1 MLART
6 ASAMTAAAAQV
17 WPEPAA
23 APDKGTARALFLHQA
38 RGVFEGFVLLVALV
52 AVERIFLGRG
62 TYAGL
67 DVHPFWLPVLL
78 VTMQYGL
85 YGGVITA
92 CLASLMLDW
101 PIRPPGQD
109 IVDFYFELVRL
120 PVQWVLVAMAIGI
133 FRQAQI
139 RADAVRERTL
149 AHLRS
154 VNDLFAQEV
163 ARLDDELY
171 RFETAVATAG
181 PRDGADAAPTLPEA
195 LARLAALRTAD
206 AAGLGERFAAAAAAV
221 LRTDA
226 VRLFRA
232 APDGSYADVSAA
244 PPLPGL
250 AATLPAGHPLL
261 VAARGGP
268 RRPKGAE
275 ATAIPLL
282 PAAGRG
288 AGGFIVAVGAP
299 QGVSGVAWD
308 EGLRLLADA
317 AAAGL
322 AHARPVPGIGA
333 TGS

>member
-6 ASAMTAAAAQV
+6 ASAMSAAAAQV

-23 APDKGTARALFLHQA
+23 APEKGSARALFIHQA
-38 RGVFEGFVLLVALV
+38 RGVFEGLVLLVALV

-62 TYAGL
+62 TFAGL
-67 DVHPFWLPVLL
+67 DLHPFWLPVLL

-139 RADAVRERTL
+139 RTEAIRERTL
-149 AHLRS
+149 AHLKS

-181 PRDGADAAPTLPEA
+181 SAEAADTAPTLPEA

-221 LRTDA
+221 LRTDT

-232 APDGSYADVSAA
+232 APDGGYADVSSA
-244 PPLPGL
+244 PPLPGI
-250 AATLPAGHPLL
+250 AAALPANHALL
-261 VAARGGP
+261 LAARGGP
-268 RRPKGAE
+268 RRPRGGE
-275 ATAIPLL
+275 AIAIPL
-282 PAAGRG
+282 PPGTGRG
-288 AGGFIVAVGAP
+288 AAGVIVAVGAP
-299 QGVSGVAWD
+299 RGVSDAAWD

-317 AAAGL
+317 AAAAL
-322 AHARPVPGIGA
+322 AHARPVSGTGA
-333 TGS
+333 AGS

>member
-163 ARLDDELY
+163 ARLDDENR
-171 RFETAVATAG
+171 RFGRRQIAPEGFAAIILVEDEVHSFATHGNQAR
-181 PRDGADAAPTLPEA
+181 PQNSNDGALDSNFVP
-195 LARLAALRTAD
+195 
-206 AAGLGERFAAAAAAV
+206 
-221 LRTDA
+221 
-226 VRLFRA
+226 
-232 APDGSYADVSAA
+232 
-244 PPLPGL
+244 
-250 AATLPAGHPLL
+250 
-261 VAARGGP
+261 
-268 RRPKGAE
+268 
-275 ATAIPLL
+275 
-282 PAAGRG
+282 
-288 AGGFIVAVGAP
+288 
-299 QGVSGVAWD
+299 VSG
-308 EGLRLLADA
+308 
-317 AAAGL
+317 
-322 AHARPVPGIGA
+322 
-333 TGS
+333 